1 MLNASQ
7 SFLNRALRRAALGVR
22 DMASICHAIIEIF
35 TRIDKVAAIAYKL
48 DEVAHLDFVPLTA
61 AVLQVA
67 VK

>member
-1 MLNASQ
+1 MLNARQ
-7 SFLNRALRRAALGVR
+7 SFLNRALRRAPLGVG
-22 DMASICHAIIEIF
+22 DMAVIRHPIVEIL

-48 DEVAHLDFVPLTA
+48 DEISYLDFVPLAA